1 MSAKEII
8 LMTYQQIANQD
19 FERAVMRGFLR
30 KILSILTGTNNEL
43 LPYDEV
49 RKQIPIRGQ
58 HYLGSMQVPIEKIVG
73 SMGRYHD
80 FDRAFLPI
88 QMRTKDRWVSIDK
101 AHYAQVELP
110 PVELYKLGEIYFVKD
125 GNHRISVARERGQ
138 EFVDAYVTQIEI
150 SVRLTPDMRMDDL
163 SMKKE
168 YAVFLM
174 HTGLER
180 TRPDANLETTL
191 PGTYERLLEHIG
203 VHRWY
208 LGEQRHSE
216 VTFEDAA
223 VHWFDTVYLPLIEI
237 IRQHEVLKEF
247 PGTSEADLYLW
258 IIEYQGYL
266 RQAYQVENSMEND
279 DAKSM
284 AAQELVSDYHLPA
297 VRKLVNVL
305 KRTAWLDAILVK
317 QEKVIFYEQTRLD
330 QLRPEARIDTTEPGQ
345 YNVLREHIDVHRW
358 YLGEQRQADIPYD
371 VAVASW
377 YDNVYLPI
385 VQIIRHQDILGE
397 FPDRTETDLYL
408 WVTEHQRFLRETYG
422 KDVPLEQVAEDL
434 TRRALRGELPDKDD
448 A

>member
-1 MSAKEII
+1 
-8 LMTYQQIANQD
+8 MTFQQLANQD
-19 FERAVMRGFLR
+19 FEHAVIRGFLR
-30 KILSILTGTNNEL
+30 KILSILTGANNKL

-58 HYLGSMQVPIEKIVG
+58 HYLGSMEVPIDKIVG

-88 QMRTKDRWVSIDK
+88 QIRTKDRWVSIDK
-101 AHYAQVELP
+101 AHYSQLELP

-138 EFVDAYVTQIEI
+138 EFVDAYVTQIDI
-150 SVRLTPDMRMDDL
+150 SVRLTPELRMDDL
-163 SMKKE
+163 VMKKE
-168 YAVFLM
+168 YAIFLM
-174 HTGLER
+174 HTGLEK

-191 PGTYERLLEHIG
+191 PETYERLLEHIG

-208 LGEQRHSE
+208 LGEKRHSE
-216 VTFEDAA
+216 VSFEDAA
-223 VHWFDTVYLPLIEI
+223 GHWYDTVYLPLIEI
-237 IRQHEVLKEF
+237 IRQQDVLKEF

-266 RQAYQVENSMEND
+266 RQAYEEETGVESE
-279 DAKSM
+279 DARSM

-305 KRTAWLDAILVK
+305 KRTVWLDAILVK
-317 QEKVIFYEQTRLD
+317 QEKVIFNEQTRLD
-330 QLRPEARIDTTEPGQ
+330 ELRPSAQVEPTEPGQ
-345 YNVLREHIDVHRW
+345 YDVLREHIDVHRW

-377 YDNVYLPI
+377 YDNVYMPI
-385 VQIIRHQDILGE
+385 VRTIRDQDILGE

-408 WVTEHQRFLRETYG
+408 WVIEHQRFLRDAYG
-422 KDVPLEQVAEDL
+422 KNVPLEQAAEDL
-434 TRRALRGELPDKDD
+434 TQRVLRGDLPDKSNP
-448 A
+448 

>member
-1 MSAKEII
+1 
-8 LMTYQQIANQD
+8 MTYQQIANQD
-19 FERAVMRGFLR
+19 FERAVLRGFLR
-30 KILSILTGTNNEL
+30 KILSILTGANNEL

-49 RKQIPIRGQ
+49 REQIPIRGQ
-58 HYLGSMQVPIEKIVG
+58 HYLGSRQVPIEKIVG

-88 QMRTKDRWVSIDK
+88 QVRTKDRWVSIDK

-150 SVRLTPDMRMDDL
+150 SVRLNPDMRMDDL
-163 SMKKE
+163 AMKKE
-168 YAVFLM
+168 CAIFLM

-191 PGTYERLLEHIG
+191 PGTHERLLEHIG

-216 VTFEDAA
+216 VSFEDAA

-237 IRQHEVLKEF
+237 IRQQDVLKEF

-266 RQAYQVENSMEND
+266 RQAYQEEKSVEND

-317 QEKVIFYEQTRLD
+317 QEKVIFYEQTRLE
-330 QLRPEARIDTTEPGQ
+330 QLRPEARVETTEPGQ

-358 YLGEQRQADIPYD
+358 YLGEQRQTNVPYD

-385 VQIIRHQDILGE
+385 MRTIRDQNILGE

-408 WVTEHQRFLRETYG
+408 WVIEHQRFLREAYG
-422 KDVPLEQVAEDL
+422 KDVPLEQAAEDL
-434 TRRALRGELPDKDD
+434 TQRVMRGELPDKGDT
-448 A
+448 

>member
-1 MSAKEII
+1 
-8 LMTYQQIANQD
+8 MTFQQLANQD

-30 KILSILTGTNNEL
+30 KILSILTRTDNEL

-49 RKQIPIRGQ
+49 REQIPIRGQ
-58 HYLGSMQVPIEKIVG
+58 HYLGPMQVPIEKIVG

-88 QMRTKDRWVSIDK
+88 QIRTKDRWVSIDK

-138 EFVDAYVTQIEI
+138 EFVDAYVTQIDI
-150 SVRLTPDMRMDDL
+150 SVRLTPDMRMNDL
-163 SMKKE
+163 VMKKE
-168 YAVFLM
+168 YAIFLM
-174 HTGLER
+174 HTGLEK

-191 PGTYERLLEHIG
+191 PETYERLLEHIG

-216 VTFEDAA
+216 VSFEDAA
-223 VHWFDTVYLPLIEI
+223 AHWYDTVYLPLIEI
-237 IRQHEVLKEF
+237 IRQQDVLKEF
-247 PGTSEADLYLW
+247 PGTSEIDLYHW

-266 RQAYQVENSMEND
+266 RQAYQEEKGVEND

-330 QLRPEARIDTTEPGQ
+330 QLKPEALVETTEPGQ

-358 YLGEQRQADIPYD
+358 YLGEQRQADVPYG

-385 VQIIRHQDILGE
+385 VRTIRDQDILGE
-397 FPDRTETDLYL
+397 FPDRSETDLYL
-408 WVTEHQRFLRETYG
+408 WVIEHQRFLRESFG
-422 KDVPLEQVAEDL
+422 KNVPLEQAAEDL
-434 TRRALRGELPDKDD
+434 TQRVLRGDLPDKSNG
-448 A
+448 